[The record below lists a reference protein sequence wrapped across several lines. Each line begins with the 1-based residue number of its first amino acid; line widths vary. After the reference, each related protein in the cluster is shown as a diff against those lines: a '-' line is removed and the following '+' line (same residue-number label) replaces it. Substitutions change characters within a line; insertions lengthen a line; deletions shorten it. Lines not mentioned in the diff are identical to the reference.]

1 MLTQQIKIHG
11 TVGGFHVCIESITDP
26 NPFTDDESETVDK
39 LIYALVDE
47 LTKRALPGADDTPPR
62 F

>member
-1 MLTQQIKIHG
+1 
-11 TVGGFHVCIESITDP
+11 VGGFHVCIESITDP